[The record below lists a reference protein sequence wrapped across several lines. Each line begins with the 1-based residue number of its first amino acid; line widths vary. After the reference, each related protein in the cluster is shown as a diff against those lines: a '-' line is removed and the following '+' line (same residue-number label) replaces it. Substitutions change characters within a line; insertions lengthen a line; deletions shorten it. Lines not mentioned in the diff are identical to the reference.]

1 MRSPDFW
8 GAKQTR
14 RTALLDF
21 GGVEIWSLVGV
32 CNLRAN
38 PPESDLKFQVG
49 GVRQPNLRLRP
60 RRENRLDT
68 GVAEISL
75 IFRCSAAVISLL
87 FPLSFGEKS
96 KYFN

>member
-1 MRSPDFW
+1 MRSPTF
-8 GAKQTR
+8 GELKTGSRFSKQTR
-14 RTALLDF
+14 RTALLGFD
-21 GGVEIWSLVGV
+21 GVEIWSLVGV

-49 GVRQPNLRLRP
+49 GVRQPNLRLQP

-75 IFRCSAAVISLL
+75 IFSLFCRCYLAVIPAV
-87 FPLSFGEKS
+87 F
-96 KYFN
+96 